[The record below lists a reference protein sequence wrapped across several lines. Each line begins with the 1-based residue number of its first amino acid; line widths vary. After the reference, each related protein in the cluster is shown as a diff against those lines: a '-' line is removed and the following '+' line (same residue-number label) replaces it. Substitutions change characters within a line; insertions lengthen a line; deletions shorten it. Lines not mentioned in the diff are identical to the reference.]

1 MRIRLLFGIVSLLV
15 SFLILVLFI
24 LGPNGIVDTY
34 KKQEKIKY
42 LNQKIAEIK
51 EQNKH
56 KKEVVE
62 NLKNSDLKKI
72 YIKGIGL
79 DLSEGE
85 YVFKFDN
92 GDLQK
97 IQTDTKAPQDETIM
111 IIFIF
116 VIIITFLQILL
127 AIFLLKSSY
136 NSGK

>member
-79 DLSEGE
+79 DLGEGE

-136 NSGK
+136 DSGK

>member
-79 DLSEGE
+79 DLGEGE

-92 GDLQK
+92 GDPQK
-97 IQTDTKAPQDETIM
+97 IQTDTKAPQDQTIM

-136 NSGK
+136 DSGK

>member
-79 DLSEGE
+79 DLGEGE